1 MVEAEIKE
9 QGFRVED
16 ILTEKNLEVVNEK
29 YHFANDEDLYAAVGF
44 GGVTSIQIVNKLT
57 ERQRILD
64 KQKALNEAQEVT
76 KSVPIKDITTD
87 SGVYVEGLENV
98 LIKLSKCCNPIPGDD
113 IVGYITKGHGI
124 KVHRTDCPNIK

>member
-16 ILTEKNLEVVNEK
+16 VLTEKNLEVVNDK
-29 YHFANDEDLYAAVGF
+29 YHFANDEDLFAAVGF
-44 GGVTSIQIVNKLT
+44 GGVTSAQIVNKLT

-76 KSVPIKDITTD
+76 KSVPIKEDIITD

-113 IVGYITKGHGI
+113 IVGYITKVMVLKFI
-124 KVHRTDCPNIK
+124 VQIVQI

>member
-76 KSVPIKDITTD
+76 KSVPIKKILPQTV
-87 SGVYVEGLENV
+87 VYMLR
-98 LIKLSKCCNPIPGDD
+98 D
-113 IVGYITKGHGI
+113 
-124 KVHRTDCPNIK
+124 

>member
-1 MVEAEIKE
+1 MLKVKSKVSLKKDRSSNIEKGKFMVEAEIKE

-57 ERQRILD
+57 ERQ
-64 KQKALNEAQEVT
+64 K
-76 KSVPIKDITTD
+76 
-87 SGVYVEGLENV
+87 
-98 LIKLSKCCNPIPGDD
+98 
-113 IVGYITKGHGI
+113 
-124 KVHRTDCPNIK
+124 NIR